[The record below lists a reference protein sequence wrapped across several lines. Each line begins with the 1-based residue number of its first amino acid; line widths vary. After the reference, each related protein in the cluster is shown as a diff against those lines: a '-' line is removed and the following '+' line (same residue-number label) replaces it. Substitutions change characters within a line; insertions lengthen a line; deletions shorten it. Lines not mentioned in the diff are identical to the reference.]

1 MKHFT
6 SPIKLLLVVIF
17 VFANYGFSQEKKP
30 NVIII
35 MTDDM
40 GNNIEALGNPWLKTP
55 NMNKLKSES
64 VYLSNFHQALMCTP
78 SRAGIMTGRYA
89 LRTGAWRTSVG
100 RSNMRPEETT
110 IAEVFKANGYATG
123 QFGKWHLGDTW
134 PYTSNDQGFEETVN
148 LKCGGIGQISDYWG
162 NDYFDDTYYHNGVP
176 TKYKGYCTNVF
187 FDETIRFIKE
197 CNQKETPFLIY
208 LAPNVAHLPRI
219 VGEAYSKPFIDK
231 GHDKNQAYFYG
242 MITNFDENLGR
253 LQSML
258 KSQGI
263 DDDTIIV
270 FTTDDG
276 TAGYAAQFD
285 KEARA
290 LDTGF
295 NMGQR
300 GGKGSP
306 YEGGHR
312 LFSFVKWNGGKI
324 NQGETVD
331 QMTSV
336 LDIFPTL
343 MDLCE
348 VNFSK
353 PLDLDG
359 VSLKPALYGN
369 EIQGNSERSL
379 FLTKLNPDKPNDF
392 KRNKLC
398 VVKGKWRWIDKKEL
412 YNIDDD
418 RGQFKNVAD
427 SYPEIVK
434 LLDSELDN
442 FLKQY
447 AKDREDPVRFV
458 LGDSS
463 HKTIGLTTQDLW
475 IKSAFNQSHVKNLS
489 EGKGPWK
496 VDFRTDSEYEF
507 TLSRYPLYT
516 GLAFSAKTNGKK
528 SKTFT
533 PTKAKLKIGNNEYEK
548 LIPPNSNSISFKCHV
563 KAQEADIETWI
574 YSKEGITIPSY
585 YLTIN
590 KL

>member
-6 SPIKLLLVVIF
+6 SPIKLLLGIIL
-17 VFANYGFSQEKKP
+17 VFANCGFSQEKKP

-134 PYTSNDQGFEETVN
+134 PFTSNDQGFEETVN
-148 LKCGGIGQISDYWG
+148 LKCGGLDRFLIIGAMIILMIRIIIMGFPPNIKAIAQMS
-162 NDYFDDTYYHNGVP
+162 
-176 TKYKGYCTNVF
+176 

-197 CNQKETPFLIY
+197 CNQKEIPFFIY

-253 LQSML
+253 LQTLL
-258 KSQGI
+258 KSQGLE
-263 DDDTIIV
+263 DDTIIV

-285 KEARA
+285 KEGRA
-290 LDTGF
+290 LDSGF

-312 LFSFVKWNGGKI
+312 LFSFVKWNAGKI

-348 VNFSK
+348 VNFFKTSRVRWCFIQT
-353 PLDLDG
+353 G
-359 VSLKPALYGN
+359 V
-369 EIQGNSERSL
+369 IR
-379 FLTKLNPDKPNDF
+379 
-392 KRNKLC
+392 
-398 VVKGKWRWIDKKEL
+398 
-412 YNIDDD
+412 
-418 RGQFKNVAD
+418 
-427 SYPEIVK
+427 
-434 LLDSELDN
+434 
-442 FLKQY
+442 
-447 AKDREDPVRFV
+447 
-458 LGDSS
+458 
-463 HKTIGLTTQDLW
+463 
-475 IKSAFNQSHVKNLS
+475 
-489 EGKGPWK
+489 
-496 VDFRTDSEYEF
+496 
-507 TLSRYPLYT
+507 
-516 GLAFSAKTNGKK
+516 
-528 SKTFT
+528 
-533 PTKAKLKIGNNEYEK
+533 
-548 LIPPNSNSISFKCHV
+548 
-563 KAQEADIETWI
+563 
-574 YSKEGITIPSY
+574 
-585 YLTIN
+585 
-590 KL
+590 